1 MAESGFVYIVVYQ
14 DGMIKIGITINPKRR
29 LYQHAHAAKVHGNPV
44 LDTWVSQRLIGYED
58 VETLALEWARAHCSS
73 SPSREYF
80 HGISYASAIRAISA
94 IIRHGTEPAPVRAKR
109 RDPIQPRLQW
119 FVRLL
124 RGL

>member
-1 MAESGFVYIVVYQ
+1 MAESGFVYIVLYQ

-80 HGISYASAIRAISA
+80 HGIRYGVAVHAISA
-94 IIRHGTEPAPVRAKR
+94 IISHGTEPAAVRDGQRGSGGPFIR
-109 RDPIQPRLQW
+109 RLG
-119 FVRLL
+119 RLL
-124 RGL
+124 RGY